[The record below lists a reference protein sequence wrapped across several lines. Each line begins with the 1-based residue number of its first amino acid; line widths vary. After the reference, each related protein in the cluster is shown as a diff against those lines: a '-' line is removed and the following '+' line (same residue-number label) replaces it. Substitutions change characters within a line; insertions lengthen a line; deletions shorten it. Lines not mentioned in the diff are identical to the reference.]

1 MENFLASK
9 LYKITF
15 VQPFVH
21 NRPPVLSNTRFL
33 WPGQHTASM
42 PPVGASCT
50 TARHPGGAVETV
62 FKANPSAYTTSQHQS
77 PADYTFCEATRRT
90 RRTAEPSPI
99 PLLDPDSDVSG
110 PPQNCESCPLFCI
123 SALTLMLDS
132 QWSCRH
138 PWSASPHQLQKAKG
152 SFKKNWRSKPRTC
165 CKPD

>member
-42 PPVGASCT
+42 PPVGASRT

-77 PADYTFCEATRRT
+77 PADYTFAK
-90 RRTAEPSPI
+90 
-99 PLLDPDSDVSG
+99 LLDVQLNHLPYPYWIPTSDVSG
-110 PPQNCESCPLFCI
+110 PPQNCESCRLFCI

-138 PWSASPHQLQKAKG
+138 PWSASPPPAAKSKRLLQEELEVEAK
-152 SFKKNWRSKPRTC
+152 
-165 CKPD
+165 DVL